1 MADETLRGVE
11 LAHRYADLEDVRLHY
26 VEAGEGPLV
35 VLLHGFPQFWYEWR
49 HQIPALAEAGF
60 RVVAPDMRGYN
71 LSDKPSRV
79 SDYRV
84 ELLARDVERLILTC
98 GEQTAA
104 VVGHD
109 WGAIVAWIAAMRH
122 PGRVGRLAILNVPHP
137 ARFLDGL
144 LSPLQLLRSS
154 YMFFFQIPWLPEEV
168 IRAGD
173 FALLRSALRG
183 DPVRSGA
190 FIAKDVERYVRAMA
204 RPGALTA
211 SLNYYRALLRNP
223 WETRAL
229 LERIE
234 APVLVI
240 WGERDRYLSRRL
252 AEPPPLW
259 VPNLLRVE
267 RLADASHWVAEDRP
281 QEVNALLLD
290 FLRSP
295 ILPPS
300 RANFP
305 SSYFTPWWSQPGR
318 GKWLQSS

>member
-1 MADETLRGVE
+1 MAYETLRG
-11 LAHRYADLEDVRLHY
+11 LQMTHRYANLGGVRLHY

-49 HQIPALAEAGF
+49 HQIPALVEAGF

-71 LSDKPSRV
+71 HSDKPTGV
-79 SDYRV
+79 QDYRV
-84 ELLARDVERLILTC
+84 ELLARDVERLILAC
-98 GEQTAA
+98 GERTAS

-122 PGRVGRLAILNVPHP
+122 PGRVRRLAILNVPHP

-144 LSPLQLLRSS
+144 LSPGQLLRSS
-154 YMFFFQIPWLPEEV
+154 YMFFFQIPRLPEAV

-173 FALLRSALRG
+173 FALLRSVLRR
-183 DPVRSGA
+183 DPVRPGA
-190 FIAKDVERYVRAMA
+190 FTAADIERYVGAMA

-211 SLNYYRALLRNP
+211 TLNYYRSLLRNP
-223 WETRAL
+223 REVGAL

-240 WGERDRYLSRRL
+240 WGERDRSLSRRL
-252 AEPPPLW
+252 AEPPRLW

-267 RLADASHWVAEDRP
+267 RLREASHWVAEDRP
-281 QEVNALLLD
+281 REVNTLLLD
-290 FLRSP
+290 FLNNP
-295 ILPPS
+295 LAALP
-300 RANFP
+300 R
-305 SSYFTPWWSQPGR
+305 
-318 GKWLQSS
+318 